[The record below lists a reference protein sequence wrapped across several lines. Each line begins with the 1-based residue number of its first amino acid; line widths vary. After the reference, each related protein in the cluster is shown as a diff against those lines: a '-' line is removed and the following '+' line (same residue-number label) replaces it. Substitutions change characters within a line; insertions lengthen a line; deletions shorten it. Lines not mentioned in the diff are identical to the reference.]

1 MVILLLPLE
10 QGYPKYLH
18 ELGKHTNCP
27 HLHELVRCFL
37 YAQRNP
43 TSKVSEHEVDISC
56 CPIYSDEV
64 QVFHSAVACF
74 YAPSDL
80 SGVNGMYRQRIRAT
94 PSWQGGPAR
103 YDCVFVEKD
112 PKYPGFQGLHVAQV
126 VLFFS
131 FTHRLTYY
139 PCALVRWFS
148 PLGDSPCSETKMWQ
162 VKPDFDEQGNHVIS
176 VIHVNTIL
184 RAAHLIPIFGSTPID
199 RDIRLTDSLAAFAS
213 YYVNKFSDY
222 HAHEVAF

>member
-1 MVILLLPLE
+1 M
-10 QGYPKYLH
+10 
-18 ELGKHTNCP
+18 
-27 HLHELVRCFL
+27 
-37 YAQRNP
+37 
-43 TSKVSEHEVDISC
+43 
-56 CPIYSDEV
+56 
-64 QVFHSAVACF
+64 
-74 YAPSDL
+74 
-80 SGVNGMYRQRIRAT
+80 
-94 PSWQGGPAR
+94 
-103 YDCVFVEKD
+103 FVEKV

-139 PCALVRWFS
+139 PCALVHWFS

-184 RAAHLIPIFGSTPID
+184 RAAHFIPIFGSTPID